1 MPGDDKAVVRTVGV
15 LVLTLLAVV
24 ALRGFLPGAPPPAE
38 PAETDADGTG
48 SLVAVVVML
57 AVSLI
62 AIAVSLA
69 ANGRSPRPPR
79 APGELPR
86 RRSGEPRAIP
96 WRLLLIAAA
105 ALLAWLLVIVLLMR
119 WISPVDVGAAPAEP
133 TGRPD
138 PVTANPTPPQPDSS
152 GGSSV
157 FNLLMG
163 AAILLLLISVL
174 ATVLGRRRR
183 TAAEPVLTDDAPR
196 AAPSPAGPDLAR
208 AAERGLAEVGDRS
221 RDPREA
227 IIACYVAME
236 QELEKSPGTV
246 PQASDTPSEVLARA
260 VARRAVHAGSA
271 TQLVDLFEEAR
282 FSPHVMTEEHRA
294 EAVEALQVVQRAL
307 QGVS

>member
-1 MPGDDKAVVRTVGV
+1 MPGDDKAVIRTVGV
-15 LVLTLLAVV
+15 LVLTLLAAV
-24 ALRGFLPGAPPPAE
+24 ALRGYLPGAPPPAE
-38 PAETDADGTG
+38 PAETDTDGTG

-57 AVSLI
+57 AVSLT

-69 ANGRSPRPPR
+69 AHSRSPRPPR
-79 APGELPR
+79 AAGELPR
-86 RRSGEPRAIP
+86 RRSGERRAVP

-105 ALLAWLLVIVLLMR
+105 ALLAWLLLITLLMR
-119 WISPVDVGAAPAEP
+119 WVSPVDIGTAPADS
-133 TGRPD
+133 TSRPD
-138 PVTANPTPPQPDSS
+138 PATANPVPPEADSG

-157 FNLLMG
+157 FGLLMG
-163 AAILLLLISVL
+163 AATVLLLLSVL
-174 ATVLGRRRR
+174 ATVAGRRRR
-183 TAAEPVLTDDAPR
+183 GAAEPVLTDDAPP
-196 AAPSPAGPDLAR
+196 ATPSPVGPDLAR

-227 IIACYVAME
+227 IIACYLAME
-236 QELEKSPGTV
+236 QELEKSPGTI

-294 EAVEALQVVQRAL
+294 EAVAALQVVQRAL